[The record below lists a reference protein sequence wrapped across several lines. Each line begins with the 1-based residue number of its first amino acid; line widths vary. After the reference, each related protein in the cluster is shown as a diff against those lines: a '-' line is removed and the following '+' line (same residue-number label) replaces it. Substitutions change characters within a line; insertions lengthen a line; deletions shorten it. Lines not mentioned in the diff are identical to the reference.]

1 MDLERYGRTVFD
13 NYEDFAA
20 DYKVVPPDNYNFAFD
35 CIDRLAQESP
45 DKTAVVWCNDD
56 GDHAVY
62 TFAQMAAY
70 SDAAARFFLSLGIGK
85 GDKVMLVLKRRIE
98 FWFAL
103 LGLIKIGAVGIPA
116 THMMRAGDVA
126 YRNNAASIAAIVT
139 TDDDVVLD
147 AVDGAME
154 GSPSV
159 KLRVSLSGGR
169 EGWLPFR
176 EGMEAHRDGEPLR
189 RVTENAD
196 MMLLYFTSGTTGLP
210 KMVAHNYVYPLAHII
225 TARYWHALHPGSL
238 HLTMADTGWAKA
250 AWGKLFGQWLCEAA
264 VFVYDH
270 DRFNVHRLL
279 TVMSRY
285 KATSFCAPP
294 TLLRVVA
301 NADLSSYDLS
311 ALEHAT
317 SAGEPL
323 DVELFTKFEEKT
335 GLKLYETYGQTETT
349 PLIITP
355 YFIEPRPGSIGKP
368 NPAYDVVLLDAEGKD
383 TPQGEEGEICVRTD
397 GGDTGMFMGYYR
409 DPGLTASVF
418 HDGVYHTGD
427 VAWRDEDGYFWFIG
441 RSDDIIKSAGYRI
454 GPFEVESVI
463 LTHPAVEGCAVTGA
477 PHPVRG
483 QVIKASI
490 ILREGFAPS
499 SGMKKELRAFVK
511 ANASAYK
518 IPRIIEFVDSFP
530 LTISGK
536 VRRNVIRG
544 RGD

>member
-1 MDLERYGRTVFD
+1 M
-13 NYEDFAA
+13 
-20 DYKVVPPDNYNFAFD
+20 K
-35 CIDRLAQESP
+35 
-45 DKTAVVWCNDD
+45 
-56 GDHAVY
+56 
-62 TFAQMAAY
+62 
-70 SDAAARFFLSLGIGK
+70 
-85 GDKVMLVLKRRIE
+85 
-98 FWFAL
+98 
-103 LGLIKIGAVGIPA
+103 
-116 THMMRAGDVA
+116 
-126 YRNNAASIAAIVT
+126 
-139 TDDDVVLD
+139 
-147 AVDGAME
+147 

-159 KLRVSLSGGR
+159 KLRVSLSGER

-176 EGMEAHRDGEPLR
+176 EGMEAHLDGEPIE

-285 KATSFCAPP
+285 KVTSFCAPP

-301 NADLSSYDLS
+301 NADLASYDLS

-323 DVELFTKFEEKT
+323 DEELFTKFKEKT

-349 PLIITP
+349 PLILTP
-355 YFIEPRPGSIGKP
+355 YFIGPRPGSIGKP
-368 NPAYDVVLLDAEGKD
+368 NPAYDVALLDAEGKD
-383 TPQGEEGEICVRTD
+383 VPQGEEGEICVRTD
-397 GGDTGMFMGYYR
+397 GSGVGMFMGYYR
-409 DPGLTASVF
+409 DPELTASVF
-418 HDGVYHTGD
+418 HDNVYHTGD

-454 GPFEVESVI
+454 GPFEVESV
-463 LTHPAVEGCAVTGA
+463 LVTHPAVASCAVTGA

-483 QVIKASI
+483 QVIKASV
-490 ILREGFAPS
+490 ILREGYEPS
-499 SGMKKELRAFVK
+499 SEMKKELRAFVK

-518 IPRIIEFVDSFP
+518 IPRIIEFVESFP

-536 VRRNVIRG
+536 VRRNVIRESE
-544 RGD
+544 